1 MIPIKCCSFLMI
13 LILCSYNAESLFKI
27 MYSYVEVGR
36 QYIHVRISPCMYV
49 HPTLTH
55 SIIRMQQYER
65 KTSRQREAQR
75 YCSSPLSCSAVSLL
89 SLHQFLCKILRNSLT
104 ICATV
109 AALSLHSRPK
119 QAALASSLPL
129 ITLFSCVYCFFAQRR
144 RHRSLLLT
152 CPVQLTGA
160 LLFLHLHSLTLPPA
174 SPHPTPH
181 MHHFA
186 THRRCWLC
194 CSLLCS
200 NAPPM
205 RIGLRRQRQRA

>member
-1 MIPIKCCSFLMI
+1 MLLS
-13 LILCSYNAESLFKI
+13 SL
-27 MYSYVEVGR
+27 
-36 QYIHVRISPCMYV
+36 
-49 HPTLTH
+49 
-55 SIIRMQQYER
+55 
-65 KTSRQREAQR
+65 TS
-75 YCSSPLSCSAVSLL
+75 SSRSAVSLY
-89 SLHQFLCKILRNSLT
+89 SLHQFLCKVLRYTLT

-174 SPHPTPH
+174 PPHPTPSY
-181 MHHFA
+181 A
-186 THRRCWLC
+186 PLRYAQT
-194 CSLLCS
+194 SLALLQFIMQQRTP
-200 NAPPM
+200 NADRVAQAEAARLTM
-205 RIGLRRQRQRA
+205 SF